1 MTDLQQQ
8 LAALADE
15 DYRLFHQKLVP
26 NLDPGTIL
34 GVRVPK
40 LRQFAKALDCE
51 ERGLFLQHLPHE
63 YYEENMLHALLL
75 ERQKDFQA
83 AVAATEAFLPY
94 VDNWAVCD
102 TLKPKVFAKHKSEL
116 LPHIERWIDSPLP
129 YTCRFGLEMLMT
141 HFLDD
146 DFKPEYAL
154 RPLTVTREEYYVC
167 MMIAWFYATA
177 LAKQWDAVIPV
188 LEQRLLPEWTHRK
201 AIQKACESCRV
212 TPEQKEYLKSLK

>member
-40 LRQFAKALDCE
+40 LRQFAKALDSE
-51 ERGLFLQHLPHE
+51 ERGRFLQHLPHE

-75 ERQKDFQA
+75 ERQKDFQD
-83 AVAATEAFLPY
+83 AVAATDAFLPY

-102 TLKPKVFAKHKSEL
+102 ALKPKVFAKHKTEL

-146 DFKPEYAL
+146 DFKPEYAM
-154 RPLTVTREEYYVC
+154 RPLAVTSDEYYVR
-167 MMIAWFYATA
+167 MMVAWFYATA
-177 LAKQWDAVIPV
+177 LAKQRDAVIPL

-201 AIQKACESCRV
+201 AIQKACESYRV

>member
-1 MTDLQQQ
+1 MTGLQQQ

-26 NLDPGTIL
+26 NIDPETIL

-40 LRQFAKALDCE
+40 LRQFAKGIGGE
-51 ERGLFLQHLPHE
+51 ERKRFLQTLPHE

-83 AVAATEAFLPY
+83 AVAATDAFLPY

-102 TLKPKVFAKHKSEL
+102 ALKPKVFAKHKSEL
-116 LPHIERWIDSPLP
+116 LPQIDRWIDSPLP
-129 YTCRFGLEMLMT
+129 YACRFGLEMLMT

-146 DFKPEYAL
+146 DFKAEYAL
-154 RPLTVTREEYYVC
+154 RPLTVTSDEYYVR
-167 MMIAWFYATA
+167 MMVAWFYATA

-201 AIQKACESCRV
+201 TIQKACESYRV
-212 TPEQKEYLKSLK
+212 TPEQKAYLKSLK